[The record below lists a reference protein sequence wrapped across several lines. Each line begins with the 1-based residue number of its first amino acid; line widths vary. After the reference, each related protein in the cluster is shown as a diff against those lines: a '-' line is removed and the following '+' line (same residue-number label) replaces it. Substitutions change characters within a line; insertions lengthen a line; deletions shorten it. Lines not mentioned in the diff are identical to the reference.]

1 MTMNHNFPPLPA
13 ALAALLLLALPAC
26 SNEGATEPSG
36 MEETNDT
43 LAAAIAD
50 ADGMSTVAKALD
62 DSGLSQ
68 VFDGAGSYTLF
79 APNDAA
85 FDALGETGDALRQ
98 PDQRAAMAAVLRD
111 HIVAGYLTPDDIKTA
126 IDAQGGRAVEVET
139 MGDHKLMFSL
149 AGEDI
154 KVTGEDGTSALL
166 TGASVR
172 ASNGVA
178 IALDTVLKRFDAP
191 QA

>member
-1 MTMNHNFPPLPA
+1 
-13 ALAALLLLALPAC
+13 
-26 SNEGATEPSG
+26 
-36 MEETNDT
+36 
-43 LAAAIAD
+43 
-50 ADGMSTVAKALD
+50 
-62 DSGLSQ
+62 
-68 VFDGAGSYTLF
+68 
-79 APNDAA
+79 
-85 FDALGETGDALRQ
+85 
-98 PDQRAAMAAVLRD
+98 MAAVLRD